1 MDAEAMSNLFQEF
14 RQVHVGARG
23 ILGSGLGLSIT
34 RRLIDLHEG
43 ELWVDSKPN
52 VGSTF
57 SFAIATAHIIEPAAA
72 EPAPAPEAV

>member
-1 MDAEAMSNLFQEF
+1 
-14 RQVHVGARG
+14 
-23 ILGSGLGLSIT
+23 
-34 RRLIDLHEG
+34 
-43 ELWVDSKPN
+43 